1 MNREIKFRVFD
12 TRNKKMITNDV
23 CYQLALGLNGS
34 IKAGILEDILMQFSG
49 LKDKNNNEIYE
60 GDVIYIAGEGKV
72 LVKFPFFDLYE
83 RVYCGDS
90 NDIENILGNIY
101 ENPELTQATS

>member
-1 MNREIKFRVFD
+1 MKREIKFRVFD
-12 TRNKKMITNDV
+12 TRNKKMITNNV
-23 CYQLALGLNGS
+23 CYQLAVGLNGS
-34 IKAGILEDILMQFSG
+34 IKAGISEDILMQFSG

-90 NDIENILGNIY
+90 NDIENVLGNIY
-101 ENPELTQATS
+101 ENPELIQTTS